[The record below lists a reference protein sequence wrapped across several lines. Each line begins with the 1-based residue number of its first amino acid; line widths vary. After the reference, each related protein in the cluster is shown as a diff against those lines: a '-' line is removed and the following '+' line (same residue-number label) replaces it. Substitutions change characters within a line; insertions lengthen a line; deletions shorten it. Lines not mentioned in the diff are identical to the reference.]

1 MAQRRLQSARV
12 TKAGPPTG
20 KLEGLI
26 CSIQCKVFHQKALED
41 MNKKGIDLFILPLQ
55 QEPFNETS

>member
-26 CSIQCKVFHQKALED
+26 CSIQCKVFQQKALED